1 MTSKYFFTYVFETD
15 ETTEEKELENFQDC
29 LLHAANGW
37 RLLQDEREQLSPD
50 GGELQR
56 VIITHARTGYVL
68 ATLPVSILYAIFY
81 GVNCENRGDRLA
93 LVYPAYT
100 DYNDLTTFAHFTIN
114 MVMGGMDFKEQAIK
128 VLGILADK
136 CLEQFNVPDAIFP
149 CPPGYLSTAD
159 AKRDLQ
165 YLTEFCKIAQYQ
177 LKGTDIKSW

>member
-1 MTSKYFFTYVFETD
+1 MNSKYFFTYVFETD

-37 RLLQDEREQLSPD
+37 HLLQDERDQLSPD
-50 GGELQR
+50 GGKLQR

-68 ATLPVSILYAIFY
+68 ATLPVSVLYAIFN
-81 GVNCENRGDRLA
+81 GVVRHNMPEGIDSD
-93 LVYPAYT
+93 YP
-100 DYNDLTTFAHFTIN
+100 DIN
-114 MVMGGMDFKEQAIK
+114 TYSHEAIYMVMGGMDFKDQAIK
-128 VLGILADK
+128 VLGILADI
-136 CLEQFNVPDAIFP
+136 CLQEFNVPDAIFN

-177 LKGTDIKSW
+177 LKGTDVKKW